1 MLAKPLDGIAKA
13 SKAQVGTRLSL
24 TECLPIEG
32 CKAPALTIF
41 LVSIRVGRRGC
52 DCIGQLPG
60 LQTTARS
67 DTEQCSGLS
76 ALSAWRV

>member
-13 SKAQVGTRLSL
+13 SKAQVGVNISR
-24 TECLPIEG
+24 TERVSIKE
-32 CKAPALTIF
+32 CKAPVLTFF

-52 DCIGQLPG
+52 DSIGKLSG

-67 DTEQCSGLS
+67 NSE
-76 ALSAWRV
+76 